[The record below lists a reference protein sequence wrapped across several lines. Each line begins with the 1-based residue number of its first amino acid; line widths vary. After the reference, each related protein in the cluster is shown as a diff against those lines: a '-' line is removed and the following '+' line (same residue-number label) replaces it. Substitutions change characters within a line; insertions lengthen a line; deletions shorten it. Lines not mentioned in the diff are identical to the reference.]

1 MSELVNPNH
10 SRLVEKWSPVLE
22 GISDPYTAKVTAV
35 LLENQAKSI
44 VAQQMNEDVSPG
56 ATTTGR
62 LGTFQ
67 KFAFPLVR
75 RVFPELIFNKIG
87 SVQPMEGP
95 VSQIF
100 YLGSARQ
107 YGDTVDPLYSK
118 YQLTYKGLTT
128 SPIGSQGPVLLDD
141 PATPADVSAFYG
153 AARGSASTTYGGKI
167 AFWPTST
174 TMMGWSVSAGEKL
187 TGTGIPELNISIQQ
201 QPVVA
206 RTKKMRALWTIEAS
220 QDLKAYHNLDL
231 ERELTDLMSKELE
244 LEIDREL
251 IEDIRGL
258 AYNVSAAGVNGQIGG
273 WYPDSLD
280 NQTNSNNFDS
290 IGGKSPTGND
300 PATGFTP
307 ASFTFDQKGLPGSN
321 FGEQSNT
328 DTSKSNIFVVDFT
341 SSAMPFAPQHAGHLY
356 ANLLAIMNF
365 ASQDIYKTT
374 HRGPGNW
381 IITSPLIGAML
392 ESASKLEG
400 GIGPKTDGITNMGAN
415 KIEYRGKFAGKYD
428 VFIDPLYPEDEI
440 LMGYKGG
447 SPMDGGFVYCPYIP
461 IEALPTITDPETFQP
476 RKGILTRYA
485 KAAVQPASRFYRII
499 RFAGPTATYLFTPFV
514 KAFNK
519 Y

>member
-1 MSELVNPNH
+1 MSDSLHNPNH
-10 SRLVEKWSPVLE
+10 DRLVDKWSPVLE
-22 GISDPYTAKVTAV
+22 GISDQYTAKVTAI

-44 VAQQMNEDVSPG
+44 VAQQVNEDISAG
-56 ATTTGR
+56 TTTAGR

-107 YGDTVDPLYSK
+107 YGNTADVLYSK

-128 SPIGSQGPVLLDD
+128 NPIDSLGANGSRIDL
-141 PATPADVSAFYG
+141 DVSTTPDTSTLFG
-153 AARGSASTTYGGKI
+153 ATRGSASTTYGGKI
-167 AFWPTST
+167 AGWPTTST
-174 TMMGWSVSAGEKL
+174 ILGWSVSAGERL
-187 TGTGIPELNISIQQ
+187 AGTGIPELNISIEQ

-231 ERELTDLMSKELE
+231 ERELTELMSKELE

-251 IEDIRGL
+251 IEDLRGL
-258 AYNVSAAGVNGQIGG
+258 AYNVSGTSIGG
-273 WYPDSLD
+273 WYPGSLD
-280 NQTNSNNFDS
+280 NTQNSNNFGD
-290 IGGKSPTGND
+290 IGGVGPANTGGFAPT
-300 PATGFTP
+300 AFTYELTGMPTNQF
-307 ASFTFDQKGLPGSN
+307 GLAGTN
-321 FGEQSNT
+321 
-328 DTSKSNIFVVDFT
+328 SNIFVIDLS
-341 SSAMPFAPQHAGHLY
+341 SSALPFAPQHVGHVY
-356 ANLLAIMNF
+356 ANLLGVLNF

-381 IITSPLIGAML
+381 IITSPLVGAML
-392 ESASKLEG
+392 ESAAKLEG
-400 GIGPKTDGITNMGAN
+400 GIGPKTEGITNMGAN

-428 VFIDPLYPEDEI
+428 LFIDPLWPEDEI

-447 SPMDGGFVYCPYIP
+447 SPLDGGFVYCPYIP
-461 IEALPTITDPETFQP
+461 IESLPTITDPETFQP

-485 KAAVQPASRFYRII
+485 KAAIQPASRFYRVI
-499 RFAGPTATYLFTPFV
+499 RIVGPAANYLYTPFARANNTV
-514 KAFNK
+514 
-519 Y
+519 